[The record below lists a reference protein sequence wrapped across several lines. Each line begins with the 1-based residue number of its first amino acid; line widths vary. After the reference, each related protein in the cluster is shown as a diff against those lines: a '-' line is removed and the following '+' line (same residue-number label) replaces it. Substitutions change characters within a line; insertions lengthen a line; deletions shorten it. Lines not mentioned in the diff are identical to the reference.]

1 MKDLKETFAY
11 WVVREVGF
19 CLKETAKEYFV
30 DGKKSLKTIK
40 KRINRI
46 RKDN

>member
-1 MKDLKETFAY
+1 MKNLNETFAY
-11 WVVREVGF
+11 WVIREVGI
-19 CLKETAKEYFV
+19 CLKETVKEYFV